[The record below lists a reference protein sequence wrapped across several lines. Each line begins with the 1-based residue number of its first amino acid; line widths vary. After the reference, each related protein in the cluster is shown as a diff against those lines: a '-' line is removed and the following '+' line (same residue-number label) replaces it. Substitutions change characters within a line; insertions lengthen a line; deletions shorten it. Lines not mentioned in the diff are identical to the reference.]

1 MERSLADRNKIQNS
15 KNNKLFILAKN
26 TVITLNCFVRR
37 PAVISP
43 AGKRA
48 ECENNTCLP
57 FSRTVT
63 HEPKL
68 PLSLAFSWR
77 DS

>member
-1 MERSLADRNKIQNS
+1 MERFLPDRNKIQNS
-15 KNNKLFILAKN
+15 KNNKLLILAQN
-26 TVITLNCFVRR
+26 TVITLNCFVREA
-37 PAVISP
+37 AVISR

-48 ECENNTCLP
+48 ECENNTFLS
-57 FSRTVT
+57 FSRTLT

-68 PLSLAFSWR
+68 PLPLDFSCR

>member
-1 MERSLADRNKIQNS
+1 VERSLPDRNKIQNS

-26 TVITLNCFVRR
+26 TVMTFSCFVRG

-48 ECENNTCLP
+48 ESENG
-57 FSRTVT
+57 
-63 HEPKL
+63 PKL
-68 PLSLAFSWR
+68 PLPLAFSWR
-77 DS
+77 DICLQEII